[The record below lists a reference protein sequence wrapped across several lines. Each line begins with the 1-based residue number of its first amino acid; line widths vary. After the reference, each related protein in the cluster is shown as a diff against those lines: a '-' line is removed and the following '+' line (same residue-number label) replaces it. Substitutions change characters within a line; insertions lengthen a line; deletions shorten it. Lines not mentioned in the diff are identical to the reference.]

1 MEKLAKI
8 YFDLFELF
16 DFVGLS
22 KFFFE
27 NSIISYIVGILLI
40 YIVFKLLKFPF
51 KIFKKIV
58 VNSVIGYVI
67 LYVLALFKVTIVPFT
82 YLSYFLVGSFG
93 TVGIILSYLFYRPFG
108 MTAFQSYSLSI
119 SYTYSLHV
127 PLLPSRVKWMTQ
139 KIL

>member
-8 YFDLFELF
+8 YFDSFESF

-27 NSIISYIVGILLI
+27 
-40 YIVFKLLKFPF
+40 
-51 KIFKKIV
+51 
-58 VNSVIGYVI
+58 IGYVI

-93 TVGIILSYLFYRPFG
+93 TVGIILSYLFY
-108 MTAFQSYSLSI
+108 SI
-119 SYTYSLHV
+119 
-127 PLLPSRVKWMTQ
+127 
-139 KIL
+139 

>member
-8 YFDLFELF
+8 YFDSFESF
-16 DFVGLS
+16 DFAGLS

-58 VNSVIGYVI
+58 VNYVIGYVI

-93 TVGIILSYLFYRPFG
+93 TVGIILSYLFY
-108 MTAFQSYSLSI
+108 SI
-119 SYTYSLHV
+119 
-127 PLLPSRVKWMTQ
+127 
-139 KIL
+139 

>member
-8 YFDLFELF
+8 YFDSFESF
-16 DFVGLS
+16 DFAGLS

-67 LYVLALFKVTIVPFT
+67 LYVLALFEVIIVPFT

-93 TVGIILSYLFYRPFG
+93 TVGIILSYLFY
-108 MTAFQSYSLSI
+108 SI
-119 SYTYSLHV
+119 
-127 PLLPSRVKWMTQ
+127 
-139 KIL
+139 